1 MKFSERFGLKKVR
14 SSLQIDS
21 IDEELLNTL
30 WNVFDLFFLSSS
42 RNEDYIS
49 TKYKDANPFFKELWF
64 NFFKFP
70 LDSIPDE
77 FHHTVEFIR
86 NKIYETF
93 EWYEVYDF
101 IEFAANSNFAKDK
114 KIQHRFIEH
123 CNGLLKREVSAVR
136 FLDNKL
142 VKINSEE
149 EIQEIESALISSR
162 DNKLKGVHIHL
173 KNALEKLSDRK
184 SPDYRNSIKES
195 ISAIESICIVMA
207 DSKKIEL
214 GKALKLI
221 KDKIGLHP
229 ALEQGFIRIY
239 GYTSDSDGIRHAL
252 MDEDNLDFEDAKYM
266 LVSSSA
272 FINYLM
278 IKSQK
283 AGIKLN

>member
-1 MKFSERFGLKKVR
+1 
-14 SSLQIDS
+14 
-21 IDEELLNTL
+21 
-30 WNVFDLFFLSSS
+30 
-42 RNEDYIS
+42 
-49 TKYKDANPFFKELWF
+49 
-64 NFFKFP
+64 
-70 LDSIPDE
+70 
-77 FHHTVEFIR
+77 
-86 NKIYETF
+86 
-93 EWYEVYDF
+93 
-101 IEFAANSNFAKDK
+101 
-114 KIQHRFIEH
+114 
-123 CNGLLKREVSAVR
+123 
-136 FLDNKL
+136 LDNKL